1 MATPASWWLTKRTRT
16 MTHTHTRDD
25 WAQAASRLT
34 IASGLFINGRYVN
47 AQSGQTMDCVN
58 PATGKVI
65 AVMARGQA
73 ADIDAAVSSAQIAW
87 SDGRW
92 RKLAPRQRMAV
103 MQRWADLVE
112 QHASELA
119 LLETLDMGKPISDV
133 LNIDIP
139 EVLRALRYFAECI
152 DKIEGAVTHTAPE
165 ALHLIVHEPLGVV
178 GAITPWNYPLLMA
191 VWKLAPILAAG
202 NCVVLKPAEQAPL
215 SCTRLAQLFVD
226 AGGPAGVFNVVNG
239 TGPEAGKALALH
251 PDVAKITFTGSTAVG
266 KLLMGYAGQSNMKRV
281 ALETGGKSPQIFM
294 ADLYDLDAA
303 VDRAV
308 GGIYDNAGQ
317 VCNAGSRLLVHSSIH
332 DEFVHRFVARAQQ
345 AYQPGDPLDPA
356 TTLGPVASQSH
367 QGGILQRIER
377 ARAEGASQ
385 VLGSA
390 SHDLTGPGAYVAPTL
405 FVGASNSMAIVREE
419 VFGPVATVQAF
430 ETEAQALALA
440 NDSVYGLAA
449 SVWTADIKVAHRM
462 VTALEAGVVWV
473 NCFGDGD
480 MTQPFGGYKQSG
492 NSRDKHVDSML
503 SYMQVKSAWFS
514 MA

>member
-1 MATPASWWLTKRTRT
+1 MSQTN
-16 MTHTHTRDD
+16 TRDD
-25 WAQAASRLT
+25 WAQAASHLT

-47 AQSGQTMDCVN
+47 AQSGQTMDCIN

-73 ADIDAAVSSAQIAW
+73 ADIQAAVASAQTAW
-87 SDGRW
+87 QDGRW

-112 QHASELA
+112 QHANELA

-178 GAITPWNYPLLMA
+178 GAITPWNYPMLMA
-191 VWKLAPILAAG
+191 IWKLAPILAAG

-239 TGPEAGKALALH
+239 TGPEAGQALALH

-303 VDRAV
+303 VERAV

-332 DEFVHRFVARAQQ
+332 DEFVSRFIACAKK
-345 AYQPGDPLDPA
+345 AYRPGDPLDPS
-356 TTLGPVASQSH
+356 TTLGPVASHSH
-367 QGGILQRIER
+367 QRGVLQRIER

-385 VLGSA
+385 VLGSD
-390 SHDLTGPGAYVAPTL
+390 SQDLTGPAAFVAPTL
-405 FVGASNSMAIVREE
+405 FVGANNSMEIVREE
-419 VFGPVATVQAF
+419 VFGPVATVQSF
-430 ETEAQALALA
+430 ETEAQALRLA

-449 SVWTADIKVAHRM
+449 AVWTADIKVAHRM
-462 VTALEAGVVWV
+462 VSALEAGVVWV

-514 MA
+514 LA

>member
-1 MATPASWWLTKRTRT
+1 MSHIN
-16 MTHTHTRDD
+16 THDD

-47 AQSGQTMDCVN
+47 AQTGQTMDCIN

-73 ADIDAAVSSAQIAW
+73 ADIDAAVASAQVAW
-87 SDGRW
+87 QDGRW

-112 QHASELA
+112 QHTKELA

-152 DKIEGAVTHTAPE
+152 DKIEGAVTHTVPE

-191 VWKLAPILAAG
+191 IWKLAPILAAG

-294 ADLYDLDAA
+294 PDLYDLDAA

-317 VCNAGSRLLVHSSIH
+317 VCNAGSRLLVHRSIH
-332 DEFVHRFVARAQQ
+332 DEFVQRFITRAQQ
-345 AYQPGDPLDPA
+345 AYQPGDPLDP
-356 TTLGPVASQSH
+356 TTTMGPLASHSH
-367 QGGILQRIER
+367 QGRVLQCIER
-377 ARAEGASQ
+377 ARSQGAGQ
-385 VLGSA
+385 VLGSGTQG
-390 SHDLTGPGAYVAPTL
+390 STGPSAYVAPTL
-405 FVGASNSMAIVREE
+405 FVGASNSMSIVREE

-430 ETEAQALALA
+430 DTEAQALALA

-449 SVWTADIKVAHRM
+449 ASVWTSDLKTAHRM
-462 VTALEAGVVWV
+462 AGALEAGVVWV

-492 NSRDKHVDSML
+492 NSRDKHIGSVV
-503 SYMQVKSAWFS
+503 SYMQVKSAWFHIG
-514 MA
+514 